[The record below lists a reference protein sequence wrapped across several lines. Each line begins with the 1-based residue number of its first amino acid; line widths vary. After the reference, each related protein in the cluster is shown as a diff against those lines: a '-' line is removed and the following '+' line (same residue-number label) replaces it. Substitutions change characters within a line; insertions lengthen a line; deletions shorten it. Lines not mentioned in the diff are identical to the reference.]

1 MLQIL
6 RFISANNLLRLERTA
21 VISTLLIVNV
31 KVNDE
36 KVLKMPL
43 FTFAQSLSWICL
55 DDDYCFDFGWD
66 RRRQK
71 CYLLLTFFG
80 AMSSVA
86 VNAPVAHVNISTH
99 IEQFNQY
106 SDRTK
111 YI

>member
-43 FTFAQSLSWICL
+43 FTFAQSLS
-55 DDDYCFDFGWD
+55 
-66 RRRQK
+66 
-71 CYLLLTFFG
+71 
-80 AMSSVA
+80 
-86 VNAPVAHVNISTH
+86 
-99 IEQFNQY
+99 
-106 SDRTK
+106 
-111 YI
+111 